1 MNFEFNTL
9 TLLILFGI
17 GAVGLLFCHS
27 RISEASREIRET
39 SVRMQE
45 SLERRMNETHDR
57 FSAETRG
64 LRDSLMSINERVTRI
79 QDEVNDNLEEAR
91 KRILQEA
98 ESGREDQEKRMT
110 FFGNLVE
117 STRKELMAGLEE
129 KSRISAEQSEKA
141 LESLGPISSE
151 VSRLSGVTRDLP
163 QDTGERL
170 QLLEKLFHEQVAR
183 LASIEEAVVRDRS
196 EIRDLSSDLVA
207 QFGALERDLRSH
219 FESRLN
225 EFYQQIGGALQ
236 KSDELDRQVQALS
249 QTVRDS
255 VRENIQATAGRIFA
269 LIGKASEEA
278 LAEDALSLAGFTQ
291 NPAPASRTAS
301 PPEEKPG
308 VKRYSYLFKK

>member
-79 QDEVNDNLEEAR
+79 QDEVNDSLEEAR

-291 NPAPASRTAS
+291 NPAPTSRPAS
-301 PPEEKPG
+301 PPEGKPG

>member
-79 QDEVNDNLEEAR
+79 QDEVNDSLEEAR

-291 NPAPASRTAS
+291 NPAPASRPAS
-301 PPEEKPG
+301 PPEGKPG